1 MTTNRLKE
9 ELLEKCNKSDNSES
23 EEEEEEDEF
32 EMDDEGMDMSDLIQT
47 FFTDSKKNRNV
58 CDILVE
64 IKRQLEVQ
72 NKLLLKI
79 CETLNKSK

>member
-1 MTTNRLKE
+1 MTSTTNRLKE
-9 ELLEKCNKSDNSES
+9 ELLEKCNKSESES
-23 EEEEEEDEF
+23 EEDEF
-32 EMDDEGMDMSDLIQT
+32 EMDEEGMDMSDLLQT

-64 IKRQLEVQ
+64 IKRQFEVQ
-72 NKLLLKI
+72 NKLLLQI

>member
-1 MTTNRLKE
+1 MTTNRLKD

-23 EEEEEEDEF
+23 EEEEDEF
-32 EMDDEGMDMSDLIQT
+32 EMDDEGMDMSDLLQT

-64 IKRQLEVQ
+64 IKRQFEVQ
-72 NKLLLKI
+72 NKLLLQI